1 MSSVP
6 CSEGPDQISA
16 NENMGRGQREKKL
29 SVLLNQ
35 YVVYSAQ
42 ASDKPSL
49 DFALPSKSYGTSF
62 YPLSKYMSCH
72 RLSLSMQSFVATVI
86 DQVEPTSY
94 KEAVKHEVWR
104 NAMKHEIVG
113 LEEKDTWDVVDLP
126 PDKEAIG
133 CKWVY
138 KIKFNSDGTIERHKG
153 RVVAYGNNQEEGID
167 YSETFAPVV
176 KMTTMR
182 IVLEVAAAKGWEL
195 YQMDVHNAFLHG
207 DLEEEVYMRL
217 PPGYSTPDDKRV
229 CRLKKSIY
237 GLRQSPRCWFSK
249 LSKALL
255 EFGFKQN
262 YKDYS
267 LFTLTRGS
275 RSMFVLVYVDD
286 LIVGGNDSNLI
297 NLFKSYLSR
306 CFHMKDLGV
315 LRYFLGIEVSRGKE
329 GIYLSQRNYALD
341 IINECGLL
349 GTKPAPT
356 LMEQNHNL
364 AWSDGAFYTEPAK
377 YRRLVG
383 CLVYLAITKPEISYA
398 VYILAQF
405 LQKPRQHHWDAAIR
419 LVRYLKGVPGRG
431 ILLSA
436 NNDLHISAFCDS
448 DWAAC
453 PLTRRSL
460 TGFIFILGDSM
471 VSWKTK
477 KQHTSHDPPQ
487 KQNIG
492 QWQ

>member
-6 CSEGPDQISA
+6 CSEGPDQPSA

-49 DFALPSKSYGTSF
+49 DSALPSKSSGTSF

-113 LEEKDTWDVVDLP
+113 LEDKDTWDVVDLP

-138 KIKFNSDGTIERHKG
+138 KIKFNLDGTIERHKG

-167 YSETFAPVV
+167 YSETFALVV

-249 LSKALL
+249 LSKALF

-267 LFTLTRGS
+267 LFTLTLGS

-297 NLFKSYLSR
+297 NLFKS
-306 CFHMKDLGV
+306 
-315 LRYFLGIEVSRGKE
+315 
-329 GIYLSQRNYALD
+329 
-341 IINECGLL
+341 
-349 GTKPAPT
+349 
-356 LMEQNHNL
+356 
-364 AWSDGAFYTEPAK
+364 
-377 YRRLVG
+377 
-383 CLVYLAITKPEISYA
+383 
-398 VYILAQF
+398 
-405 LQKPRQHHWDAAIR
+405 
-419 LVRYLKGVPGRG
+419 
-431 ILLSA
+431 
-436 NNDLHISAFCDS
+436 
-448 DWAAC
+448 
-453 PLTRRSL
+453 
-460 TGFIFILGDSM
+460 
-471 VSWKTK
+471 
-477 KQHTSHDPPQ
+477 
-487 KQNIG
+487 
-492 QWQ
+492 